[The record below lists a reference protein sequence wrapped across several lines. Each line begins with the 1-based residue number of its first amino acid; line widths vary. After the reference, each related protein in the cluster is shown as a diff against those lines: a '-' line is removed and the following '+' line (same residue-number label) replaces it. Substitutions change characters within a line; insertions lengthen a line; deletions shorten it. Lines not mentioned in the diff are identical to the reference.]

1 MRKRLLK
8 ISIFLGIFLIIGL
21 FGTFFFIRSQTF
33 LNWVERRLE
42 TELKNRITDDYTAS
56 IGKIEGNILG
66 SVSVK
71 NVEISKESEPVISTG
86 EVNLIYN
93 PLRLLTRKFEVKK
106 LKVDNPQIHA
116 KQNPDGSLNLS
127 NIFQEDPSSKDP
139 PQDPSSKNTPQFGFA
154 IKSLDFTDGTIN
166 YIDTQRDLDLTI
178 NGISVKVEGPLDTWK
193 HDGTLKIETG
203 SFTLNGS
210 ETAIDNFDAEF
221 SILANSNELKNLHIK
236 FGNSDLTVTGGYT
249 HGKTP
254 FSWNGRVNLELDVA
268 DVQQF
273 LSENINLEG
282 FVKANLRMNGTNST
296 LESTLIAEMPTFS
309 IAKNN
314 SQAGK
319 DTILASIALADLN
332 VEANFN
338 SEPTP
343 TFTLK
348 TFRAQVADG
357 TMTSDG
363 SVTLENT
370 PAGNLLKQFQQLVSH
385 PFNYKG
391 KWSLTEAQLIPFLSM
406 FIQLPENLADSTGI
420 LSGTAEFNGNSTD
433 ISSLKFD
440 SEIAVMETTLDEI
453 KLEDS
458 TLNCTIADGN
468 LKVDGNLD
476 ETGINITGPFP
487 FEQQDILDI
496 RASDVNFDD
505 LMKLAKSADIGGTAE
520 LSAKFSDGTLKGSV
534 EIPNATFND
543 IPMGVLTGNFRYQD
557 GRVFIEN
564 GLLTKNTIEKSS
576 AVSSQQR
583 KGYDESSTSL
593 LMADNRQLITTK
605 TEYESRATITGTVD
619 VEGEFPANF
628 SVVADPVYV
637 QHYPRVLLG
646 AEYPVDGEIRG
657 ELKLDGTLI
666 NLDGRANFSVTKGV
680 AWGVH
685 LDPLTLPLE
694 IEDYNVTLPNFKITT
709 RGQQVTLNVSVA
721 SNSDYDFLL
730 ESDAPV
736 RFEEIAKAANIPD
749 FPFEGEF
756 DVRVVGT
763 LRKPENADFRVELD
777 FSDVTFLNNE
787 RGTKH
792 LLGDVYLLGKLIE
805 RKNTTGEPDIFDFHG
820 HGFDGTS
827 QIRGY
832 VSMDTGNP
840 YHFTADNKAFA
851 VKPILNILHPALAV
865 VTGTADGSASISGT
879 LEDLAPSPQGKTAE
893 SHEKQVYPYDVN
905 IFVNSCQ
912 LSVVSYQLQE
922 GSVEPR
928 SSLTDNRQPITGNH
942 SFTNAEPIRLHLKDD
957 KWTID
962 ALSLRA
968 SEDKSPFMALTGTFD
983 AKSETMNLHAVS
995 DEFALPP
1002 FGGVFGLPFGM
1013 LQAGTARY
1021 DLKVTGTSS
1030 QPIVR
1035 LEWTIPALTLKT
1047 EVGDIDATDAGG
1059 AIIYQ
1064 EETLRFEDCAF
1075 KLLGNDVT
1083 LGGYIDVD
1091 PEEVNNSELHLRVDT
1106 IALDLATLPME
1117 AIDNFGS
1124 GNGITGILEASM
1136 EIGGT
1141 LAEPLAL
1148 LYAETVGK
1156 RSIRFASYIPA
1167 ITLEKLRVDMN
1178 FDAEFVRV
1186 QKAEA
1191 NGQIGDGTYR
1201 AEAKAVF
1208 PHQISHQQDSN
1219 RQSAIGKEKTE
1230 MEIKSLLTDS
1240 RKPKAE
1246 SHFEIDVSASQVEV
1260 GSYGVASGHVKLTG
1274 TGLDPQQI
1282 TVIGEI
1288 NELELDGYDFR
1299 LTNSA
1304 PLQFSSDPSG
1314 ITEAAETLAVHI
1326 PLQLTSPTMTALM
1339 EVDIGGTL
1347 DAPNIRA
1354 AWSGTLNQKEWT
1366 GNVQYRNS
1374 QIELIG
1380 ITLKDGTD
1388 MLTLT
1393 GVIPFNLT
1401 FTAMDIS
1408 DRFLAE
1414 PINMR
1419 LRGSELPLNF
1429 FPGVDT
1435 LFSEADGTVD
1445 IDLAL
1450 QGTGRS
1456 PYMVGNVS
1464 VEALQLHLKNFHEP
1478 IQNMKMR
1485 LKADDGAIDVTEL
1498 QFDIGTGYCILQHGQ
1513 LALDGL
1519 TPKEFTLA
1527 GLRFELF
1534 PLGSTVQH
1542 SLPPDLLEEVDGHLN
1557 ITLNELTVP
1566 LDSFLTSEENVPF
1579 PQIQEVPSLANLVAV
1594 SSADL
1599 LIKSVRFS
1607 FKALDRHYDFQDPQ
1621 PIQIFLND
1629 GTVTLSEAFILENEY
1644 PFPVKQ
1650 TFTDEDEKPAG
1661 LTGNVHT
1668 IEEAKT
1674 TFSIDAESKWSVNGE
1689 FDGAL
1694 RFKNFD
1700 VSAITQTWPAPYRI
1714 TGALSGSLQMSGTSE
1729 NPKITLRRHEDEPA
1743 ELYLYDVPIDL
1754 RWRIRYQN
1762 GKWEI
1767 SKRRY
1772 LKATFG
1778 ENQINFSWSMPYQLE
1793 LIPFFTALQ
1802 QAPEAVWTELR
1813 NTKMEGLLDLD
1824 VRDFEIIPSVLPGL
1838 ESATGI
1844 GEAHVELTGTMDA
1857 PQAVGTVSFRG
1868 IRFELPDADIYVEDT
1883 EVELRLSEKG
1893 GSITQFDGTL
1903 NGGNFSVK
1911 GNIKA
1916 PPDRRIWQTPP
1927 TLDLS
1932 ASLESM
1938 VFEQQGQYQIYLDST
1953 DFRLHGELLR
1963 PRLTGNLHINGG
1975 YYQQSWAIVRDWLTK
1990 ISIKETDVVLDYP
2003 ILRDLHLDVD
2013 INIPDNFH
2021 VISHIT
2027 GPTNLEIACL
2037 GKIVGP
2043 INQPVFSGNISVP
2056 RGKVVFFAQTFE
2068 IVEGSTISNQSTVD
2082 FNPVLNVHL
2091 QTPNR
2096 IRGILPR
2103 NETTVDLQV
2112 FGALT
2117 GTLNNPNFTLSASS
2131 ETTTEI
2137 LTDEDTVAFLF
2148 RNAGLSGAFGRFTFS
2163 VHRPLEE
2170 DARSISAEYPL
2181 GKNVSIKIET
2191 NEKREHGID
2200 VELKGRF

>member
-8 ISIFLGIFLIIGL
+8 ISIFIGIFLIIWL

-33 LNWVERRLE
+33 LNWVERQLE
-42 TELKNRITDDYTAS
+42 TELKNRITDGYTAS

-71 NVEISKESEPVISTG
+71 NVEISKESKPVISTG
-86 EVNLIYN
+86 EVSLIYN
-93 PLRLLTRKFEVKK
+93 PLGLLTRKFEVKK

-116 KQNPDGSLNLS
+116 KQNPDGELNLS
-127 NIFQEDPSSKDP
+127 NIFQEYPASKNT

-154 IKSLDFTDGTIN
+154 IELLDFTDGTIN
-166 YIDTQRDLDLTI
+166 YIDTQQNLDITI
-178 NGISVKVEGPLDTWK
+178 NGISVKVEGPLNTWK

-203 SFTLNGS
+203 SFTFNGS
-210 ETAIDNFDAEF
+210 KTAIDNFDAEF

-249 HGKTP
+249 HGKP
-254 FSWNGRVNLELDVA
+254 LFSWGGRVNLELDVA

-273 LSENINLEG
+273 LSEDIKLEG
-282 FVKANLRMNGTNST
+282 VVKANLRMNGTDST
-296 LESTLIAEMPTFS
+296 LDGTLTAEMPTFS

-314 SQAGK
+314 SQTGE

-348 TFRAQVADG
+348 TFNAQVADG
-357 TMTSDG
+357 TVTGDG
-363 SVTLENT
+363 NITLENT
-370 PAGNLLKQFQQLVSH
+370 PEGNLLKQFQQLVNH
-385 PFNYKG
+385 PFNYSG
-391 KWSLTEAQLIPFLSM
+391 KWSGTEVQLIPLLSM
-406 FIQLPENLADSTGI
+406 FVELPENLAGSTGI
-420 LSGTAEFNGNSTD
+420 LSGSAEFNGNSTD
-433 ISSLKFD
+433 PSSLKFD
-440 SEIAVMETTLDEI
+440 SQIAVMETTLDEI
-453 KLEDS
+453 RFEDS
-458 TLNCTIADGN
+458 TLNCTIADGS
-468 LKVDGNLD
+468 LTADGNLD

-487 FEQQDILDI
+487 LAQQDILDI
-496 RASDVNFDD
+496 RLSGVNFDD

-520 LSAKFSDGTLKGSV
+520 VSAQLSEGILKGSI
-534 EIPNATFND
+534 EIPEATFND
-543 IPMGVLTGNFRYQD
+543 NPIGLLTGDFRYHD
-557 GRVFIEN
+557 GKVFIEN
-564 GLLTKNTIEKSS
+564 GLLTKSTIEKSS
-576 AVSSQQR
+576 AVSSQESE
-583 KGYDESSTSL
+583 GYDESNTSS
-593 LMADNRQLITTK
+593 LMTGNRQLITTK
-605 TEYESRATITGTVD
+605 TEYESRATITGAVD
-619 VEGEFPANF
+619 IEGEFPANF
-628 SVVADPVYV
+628 SIVADPVYV

-646 AEYPVDGEIRG
+646 QEYPVDGKIRG

-694 IEDYNVTLPNFKITT
+694 IEDYNFTLPNFKITT

-736 RFEEIAKAANIPD
+736 RFEEIAKAANISD

-777 FSDVTFLNNE
+777 FSDVTFLNNG
-787 RGTKH
+787 RDTKH
-792 LLGDVYLLGKLIE
+792 LLGDVYLLGKLVE

-840 YHFTADNKAFA
+840 YRFTADNKAYA
-851 VKPILNILHPALAV
+851 VKPILSILHPTLAP

-879 LEDLAPSPQGKTAE
+879 LEDLAPSSEDKTSE
-893 SHEKQVYPYDVN
+893 SDKKQIYPYDVD
-905 IFVNSCQ
+905 ILVTTSQ
-912 LSVVSYQLQE
+912 LRYE
-922 GSVEPR
+922 NTAGHRFE
-928 SSLTDNRQPITGNH
+928 
-942 SFTNAEPIRLHLKDD
+942 FTNAEPIRLHLKDD
-957 KWTID
+957 KWAID
-962 ALSLRA
+962 ALSLRT
-968 SEDKSPFMALTGTFD
+968 SEDKSPFIALTGTFD

-1002 FGGVFGLPFGM
+1002 FGNVLGLPLDV

-1021 DLKVTGTSS
+1021 DLKMTGTFP
-1030 QPIVR
+1030 QPIVS
-1035 LEWTIPALTLKT
+1035 LEWTIPALTLET
-1047 EVGDIDATDAGG
+1047 EIGDIDVTDAGG

-1064 EETLRFEDCAF
+1064 EETLRLENCAF

-1091 PEEVNNSELHLRVDT
+1091 SEEVSNSGLHLRVNT
-1106 IALDLATLPME
+1106 VALDLATLPME

-1136 EIGGT
+1136 EVGGT

-1156 RSIRFASYIPA
+1156 RLIRFASYIPA
-1167 ITLEKLRVDMN
+1167 ITLERLRVDMN
-1178 FDAEFVRV
+1178 FDSEFVRV
-1186 QKAEA
+1186 QRAEA

-1201 AEAKAVF
+1201 AEGKAVVGGGA
-1208 PHQISHQQDSN
+1208 PN
-1219 RQSAIGKEKTE
+1219 
-1230 MEIKSLLTDS
+1230 
-1240 RKPKAE
+1240 PYNY
-1246 SHFEIDVSASQVEV
+1246 FEIDVSASQVEV
-1260 GSYGVASGHVKLTG
+1260 GDYGVASGHVKLSG
-1274 TGLDPQQI
+1274 TDLDPQRI

-1288 NELELDGYDFR
+1288 NKLELDGYDFR

-1304 PLQFSSDPSG
+1304 PLQFRSDPNG

-1339 EVDIGGTL
+1339 SVDISGTL
-1347 DAPNIRA
+1347 DAPNITA
-1354 AWSGTLNQKEWT
+1354 GWKGTLNQKEWT
-1366 GNVQYRNS
+1366 GNAQYRNS

-1380 ITLKDGTD
+1380 ITLKDGPD

-1408 DRFLAE
+1408 ERFLAE

-1429 FPGVDT
+1429 FPGMDT
-1435 LFSEADGTVD
+1435 LFSDADGTVD

-1450 QGTGRS
+1450 QGTSRD
-1456 PYMVGNVS
+1456 PHIVGNVS
-1464 VEALQLHLKNFHEP
+1464 LEAPQLHLKDFHEP

-1485 LKADDGAIDVTEL
+1485 FKADEGAIDVTEL
-1498 QFDIGTGYCILQHGQ
+1498 QFDIGTGYCMLQQAQ

-1519 TPKEFTLA
+1519 TPKHFTLA

-1534 PLGSTVQH
+1534 PLGSMIQH
-1542 SLPPDLLEEVDGHLN
+1542 SLPSDSLEEVNGHLST
-1557 ITLNELTVP
+1557 TLNELTVP
-1566 LDSFLTSEENVPF
+1566 LDSFLTSGENGPL
-1579 PQIQEVPSLANLVAV
+1579 PQIQEIPSLAALIAV
-1594 SSADL
+1594 SSADVSM
-1599 LIKSVRFS
+1599 KSVRLS
-1607 FKALDRHYDFQDPQ
+1607 FKALNRQYDFQDPQ
-1621 PIQIFLND
+1621 PIQILLND
-1629 GTVTLSEAFILENEY
+1629 GTVTLSEAFTLENEY

-1661 LTGNVHT
+1661 IVGNVHT
-1668 IEEAKT
+1668 FEEAKT
-1674 TFSIDAESKWSVNGE
+1674 TLSIDAESQWSVNGE
-1689 FDGAL
+1689 FDWAL
-1694 RFKNFD
+1694 RFKNLD
-1700 VSAITQTWPAPYRI
+1700 VSAITETWPAPYRI

-1729 NPKITLRRHEDEPA
+1729 NPKITLRRHENEPA

-1767 SKRRY
+1767 SERRY

-1793 LIPFFTALQ
+1793 LIPFFAALQ
-1802 QAPEAVWTELR
+1802 QAPEKIWTEFQQMPMRGILDIAI
-1813 NTKMEGLLDLD
+1813 EDLD
-1824 VRDFEIIPSVLPGL
+1824 MLRFVVPGL
-1838 ESATGI
+1838 RTTTGTS
-1844 GEAHVELTGTMDA
+1844 EMHVELTGSMETPEA
-1857 PQAVGTVSFRG
+1857 NGGILFKNVG
-1868 IRFELPDADIYVEDT
+1868 FELPDAGIDIKNIEGK
-1883 EVELRLSEKG
+1883 LQLSEKG
-1893 GSITQFDGTL
+1893 ASITQLDGIL
-1903 NGGNFSVK
+1903 NGGNFSVR
-1911 GNIKA
+1911 GSMTA

-1927 TLDLS
+1927 TLQINANLTS
-1932 ASLESM
+1932 T
-1938 VFEQQGQYQIYLDST
+1938 VFEQRGQYRVDLNSTEFYLQ
-1953 DFRLHGELLR
+1953 GELLR
-1963 PRLTGNLHINGG
+1963 PRLTGELHINGG
-1975 YYQQSWAIVRDWLTK
+1975 YYQQNWEIVRDWLTGV
-1990 ISIKETDVVLDYP
+1990 SVNETDILLDYP
-2003 ILRDLHLDVD
+2003 ILRNLQLDVD
-2013 INIPDNFH
+2013 INLPDNFH
-2021 VISHIT
+2021 VLSSIT
-2027 GPTNLEIACL
+2027 GPTDIEIGCL
-2037 GKIVGP
+2037 GELIGP
-2043 INQPVFSGNISVP
+2043 INQPVFSGNVSVL
-2056 RGKVVFFAQTFE
+2056 RGKVGFFAQTFE

-2112 FGALT
+2112 YGALT

-2131 ETTTEI
+2131 ETTTEV
-2137 LTDEDTVAFLF
+2137 LTDEDITAFLF
-2148 RNAGLSGAFGRFTFS
+2148 RNPALSGELGRFTFS
-2163 VHRPLEE
+2163 LHRPFEE
-2170 DARSISAEYPL
+2170 DVRSISAEYPL
-2181 GKNVSIKIET
+2181 GKNISIKIET
-2191 NEKREHGID
+2191 NERREHGID

>member
-8 ISIFLGIFLIIGL
+8 ISIFLGIFLIVGL

-42 TELKNRITDDYTAS
+42 TELKNRITDDYAAN

-66 SVSVK
+66 SISVK
-71 NVEISKESEPVISTG
+71 NVEISKESKPVISTG
-86 EVNLIYN
+86 EVLLIYN

-127 NIFQEDPSSKDP
+127 NIFQEDPSSKNT
-139 PQDPSSKNTPQFGFA
+139 PQDPSSERTPQFGFA
-154 IKSLDFTDGTIN
+154 IELLDFNEGTIN
-166 YIDTQRDLDLTI
+166 YIDTQRNLDITI
-178 NGISVKVEGPLDTWK
+178 NGISVKVEGPLNTWK
-193 HDGTLKIETG
+193 HDGTLEIETG
-203 SFTLNGS
+203 SFTFNGS
-210 ETAIDNFDAEF
+210 KTPIENFDAEF
-221 SILANSNELKNLHIK
+221 SILANRNELKNLHIK

-249 HGKTP
+249 HGKPP
-254 FSWNGRVNLELDVA
+254 FSWNGRVNLELDVT

-273 LSENINLEG
+273 LSEDINLEG
-282 FVKANLRMNGTNST
+282 VVKANLRMNGTNST
-296 LESTLIAEMPTFS
+296 LDSTLTAEMPTFS
-309 IAKNN
+309 ITKTASP
-314 SQAGK
+314 SQQ
-319 DTILASIALADLN
+319 IALTDLN

-348 TFRAQVADG
+348 TFHVQVADG

-363 SVTLENT
+363 SVTLEN
-370 PAGNLLKQFQQLVSH
+370 PPEGNLLKQFQQLVNH

-391 KWSLTEAQLIPFLSM
+391 KWSGTDVQLIPFLSM
-406 FIQLPENLADSTGI
+406 FVELPENLTDSTGI
-420 LSGTAEFNGNSTD
+420 LSGTAEFNGNSAD
-433 ISSLKFD
+433 LSSLKFD
-440 SEIAVMETTLDEI
+440 SQIAVMETILDEI
-453 KLEDS
+453 KFEDS

-468 LKVDGNLD
+468 LTVDGNLD
-476 ETGINITGPFP
+476 ETEINITGPFP
-487 FEQQDILDI
+487 LAQQDILDI
-496 RASDVNFDD
+496 RLSGVSFDD

-520 LSAKFSDGTLKGSV
+520 VSAQLSEGILKGSI
-534 EIPNATFND
+534 EIPEATFND
-543 IPMGVLTGNFRYQD
+543 IPIGLLAGDFRYHD
-557 GRVFIEN
+557 GKVFIEN
-564 GLLTKNTIEKSS
+564 GLLTKNTMEKLSVISSQLSVKEGDDVSS
-576 AVSSQQR
+576 AAS
-583 KGYDESSTSL
+583 

-628 SVVADPVYV
+628 SIVADPVYV

-666 NLDGRANFSVTKGV
+666 NLDGGANFSVTKGV

-721 SNSDYDFLL
+721 SNSDYDLLL

-736 RFEEIAKAANIPD
+736 RLEEIAKAANISD

-777 FSDVTFLNNE
+777 FSDVTFLNNG

-820 HGFDGTS
+820 RGFDGTS

-851 VKPILNILHPALAV
+851 VKPILSILHPVLAP

-879 LEDLAPSPQGKTAE
+879 LEDLAPSSENEPTE
-893 SHEKQVYPYDVN
+893 SDKQQIYPYDVN
-905 IFVNSCQ
+905 ILVRELAISLQ
-912 LSVVSYQLQE
+912 QSAVSKDASVSKTVLSLPTADS
-922 GSVEPR
+922 
-928 SSLTDNRQPITGNH
+928 RQPTATI
-942 SFTNAEPIRLHLKDD
+942 TNAEPIRLHLKDD
-957 KWTID
+957 RWTID
-962 ALSLRA
+962 ALSLRT
-968 SEDKSPFMALTGTFD
+968 SEDKLSFIGLTGTFD
-983 AKSETMNLHAVS
+983 AKSEAMNLHAVS
-995 DEFALPP
+995 DAFALPP
-1002 FGGVFGLPFGM
+1002 FVNALGLPLGM
-1013 LQAGTARY
+1013 LRAGTARY
-1021 DLKVTGTSS
+1021 DLKVTGTSP

-1035 LEWTIPALTLKT
+1035 LEWTIPSLTLET

-1064 EETLRFEDCAF
+1064 EETLRLEDCAF

-1091 PEEVNNSELHLRVDT
+1091 PEEVNNSELHLRANTV
-1106 IALDLATLPME
+1106 ALDLATLPME
-1117 AIDNFGS
+1117 A
-1124 GNGITGILEASM
+1124 NGITGILEASM

-1156 RSIRFASYIPA
+1156 RQIRFASYIPTV
-1167 ITLEKLRVDMN
+1167 TLDRLRVDMN
-1178 FDAEFVRV
+1178 FDSEFVRI

-1191 NGQIGDGTYR
+1191 NGQIGNGTYR
-1201 AEAKAVF
+1201 AEGEAVVGVGL
-1208 PHQISHQQDSN
+1208 PN
-1219 RQSAIGKEKTE
+1219 
-1230 MEIKSLLTDS
+1230 
-1240 RKPKAE
+1240 PYNY
-1246 SHFEIDVSASQVEV
+1246 FEIDASASQVEI
-1260 GSYGVASGHVKLTG
+1260 GDYGIASGHVKLSG
-1274 TGLDPQQI
+1274 TDLDPQQI

-1288 NELELDGYDFR
+1288 NKLQLDRYDFR

-1304 PLQFSSDPSG
+1304 PLQFRSDPSG
-1314 ITEAAETLAVHI
+1314 ITEATETLAVHI
-1326 PLQLTSPTMTALM
+1326 PLQFTSPTMTALM
-1339 EVDIGGTL
+1339 NIDVGGTL
-1347 DAPNIRA
+1347 DAPNITA
-1354 AWSGTLNQKEWT
+1354 EWNGTLNEKEWT
-1366 GNVQYRNS
+1366 GNAQYRNS
-1374 QIELIG
+1374 EIELIG

-1408 DRFLAE
+1408 ERFLAE

-1429 FPGVDT
+1429 FPGIDT

-1450 QGTGRS
+1450 QGTSRS
-1456 PYMVGNVS
+1456 PYMVGNIS
-1464 VEALQLHLKNFHEP
+1464 VEALQLHLKDFHEP

-1485 LKADDGAIDVTEL
+1485 LKVDEGAIDVTEL
-1498 QFDIGTGYCILQHGQ
+1498 QFDIGTGYCILQQGQ

-1519 TPKEFTLA
+1519 TPKHFTLA

-1542 SLPPDLLEEVDGHLN
+1542 SLPPDLLEEVNGHLSM
-1557 ITLNELTVP
+1557 TLTELTVP
-1566 LDSFLTSEENVPF
+1566 LDSFLTSEENVPL
-1579 PQIQEVPSLANLVAV
+1579 QIQEMPSLADLIAV
-1594 SSADL
+1594 SSAEV
-1599 LIKSVRFS
+1599 LIKSVALS
-1607 FKALDRHYDFQDPQ
+1607 FNAQNRQYDFQDPQ
-1621 PIQIFLND
+1621 PIQIFLNE
-1629 GTVTLSEAFILENEY
+1629 GTVTLSEAFTLENEY

-1650 TFTDEDEKPAG
+1650 TFTDEDEKPAEIV
-1661 LTGNVHT
+1661 GNVHT

-1674 TFSIDAESKWSVNGE
+1674 TLSIDAESKWSVNGE

-1700 VSAITQTWPAPYRI
+1700 ISAITETWPAPYRI

-1729 NPKITLRRHEDEPA
+1729 NPKITLRRHENEPA

-1762 GKWEI
+1762 GRWEI
-1767 SKRRY
+1767 SERRY

-1778 ENQINFSWSMPYQLE
+1778 ENQLIFSWSMPYQLE

-1802 QAPEAVWTELR
+1802 QSPEKVWTEFQQTPMRGILDIAV
-1813 NTKMEGLLDLD
+1813 EDLD
-1824 VRDFEIIPSVLPGL
+1824 MLRFVVPGL
-1838 ESATGI
+1838 RTTTGTS
-1844 GEAHVELTGTMDA
+1844 EMHVELTGTMETPEA
-1857 PQAVGTVSFRG
+1857 NGGILFKNVG
-1868 IRFELPDADIYVEDT
+1868 FELPDAGIEIKNI
-1883 EVELRLSEKG
+1883 EGELQLSEKG
-1893 GSITQFDGTL
+1893 VSITRFDGML
-1903 NGGNFSVK
+1903 NGGNFSV
-1911 GNIKA
+1911 GGSMTA

-1927 TLDLS
+1927 TLQINANLTS
-1932 ASLESM
+1932 T
-1938 VFEQQGQYQIYLDST
+1938 VFEQQGQYRVDLDSAE
-1953 DFRLHGELLR
+1953 FYLQGELLR

-1975 YYQQSWAIVRDWLTK
+1975 YYQQNWEIVRDWLTGV
-1990 ISIKETDVVLDYP
+1990 SVKETDILLDYP
-2003 ILRDLHLDVD
+2003 ILRDLHLGVD
-2013 INIPDNFH
+2013 INLPDNFH
-2021 VISHIT
+2021 VLSSIT
-2027 GPTNLEIACL
+2027 GPTDIEIGCL
-2037 GKIVGP
+2037 GELIGP
-2043 INQPVFSGNISVP
+2043 INQPVFSGNVSVL
-2056 RGKVVFFAQTFE
+2056 RGKVGFFAQTFE

-2082 FNPVLNVHL
+2082 FNPVLNVRL

-2112 FGALT
+2112 YGALT

-2131 ETTTEI
+2131 ETTTEV
-2137 LTDEDTVAFLF
+2137 LTDEDITAFLF
-2148 RNAGLSGAFGRFTFS
+2148 RNPALSGELGRFTFS
-2163 VHRPLEE
+2163 LHRPFEE
-2170 DARSISAEYPL
+2170 DVRSISAEYPL
-2181 GKNVSIKIET
+2181 GKNISIKIET

>member
-1 MRKRLLK
+1 MRKRLQK
-8 ISIFLGIFLIIGL
+8 ISIFIGIFLIIGL

-33 LNWVERRLE
+33 LNWVEGRLE
-42 TELKNRITDDYTAS
+42 TELKNRITDGYTAS

-71 NVEISKESEPVISTG
+71 SVEISKESKPVISTG
-86 EVNLIYN
+86 EVSLIYN

-116 KQNPDGSLNLS
+116 KQNPDRKLNLS
-127 NIFQEDPSSKDP
+127 NIFQED
-139 PQDPSSKNTPQFGFA
+139 QEDPSNENTPQFGFA
-154 IKSLDFTDGTIN
+154 IESLDFTDGTIN
-166 YIDTQRDLDLTI
+166 YIDTQRNLDITI
-178 NGISVKVEGPLDTWK
+178 NGISVKVEGPLNTWK

-203 SFTLNGS
+203 SFTFNGS
-210 ETAIDNFDAEF
+210 KTAIDNFDAEF

-249 HGKTP
+249 HGKIP

-273 LSENINLEG
+273 LSEDINLEG
-282 FVKANLRMNGTNST
+282 VVKANLRMNGTDTTLDST
-296 LESTLIAEMPTFS
+296 LAAEMPTFS
-309 IAKNN
+309 ITKTAASP
-314 SQAGK
+314 SQQ
-319 DTILASIALADLN
+319 IALADIN

-363 SVTLENT
+363 SVTLEN
-370 PAGNLLKQFQQLVSH
+370 PLKGNLLKQVQQLANH

-391 KWSLTEAQLIPFLSM
+391 KWSLTEAQLIPLLSM
-406 FIQLPENLADSTGI
+406 FVELPENLADSTGI

-440 SEIAVMETTLDEI
+440 SRIAVMETILDEI
-453 KLEDS
+453 KFEDS
-458 TLNCTIADGN
+458 TLNCTIVDGN
-468 LKVDGNLD
+468 LTVDGNLD
-476 ETGINITGPFP
+476 ETQINITGPFP
-487 FEQQDILDI
+487 LAQQDVLDI
-496 RASDVNFDD
+496 HASDINFDD
-505 LMKLAKSADIGGTAE
+505 LMKLVNSADIGGTAE
-520 LSAKFSDGTLKGSV
+520 LSAKLSDSTLKGFI

-543 IPMGVLTGNFRYQD
+543 IPIGVLSGDFRYRD
-557 GRVFIEN
+557 GRVFVEN
-564 GLLTKNTIEKSS
+564 GLMTKNTIEKSS
-576 AVSSQQR
+576 AVSSQQSAT
-583 KGYDESSTSL
+583 KEELETPKSP
-593 LMADNRQLITTK
+593 LITTE
-605 TEYESRATITGTVD
+605 TEYQSRTTITGTVD

-666 NLDGRANFSVTKGV
+666 NLDGTANFSVTKGV
-680 AWGVH
+680 AWGIH

-721 SNSDYDFLL
+721 PNSDYDLLL
-730 ESDAPV
+730 ENDAPV
-736 RFEEIAKAANIPD
+736 RFEEIAKAANISD

-756 DVRVVGT
+756 DVRVVGK
-763 LRKPENADFRVELD
+763 LKKPENADFRVELD
-777 FSDVTFLNNE
+777 FSDVTFLHNE

-805 RKNTTGEPDIFDFHG
+805 RKNTTGEPDFFDFHG
-820 HGFDGTS
+820 HGFEGTS

-840 YHFTADNKAFA
+840 YQFTADNKAFA
-851 VKPILNILHPALAV
+851 VKPILSILHPALASF
-865 VTGTADGSASISGT
+865 TGTADGSASISGT
-879 LEDLAPSPQGKTAE
+879 LEDLAPSPEAKTAE
-893 SHEKQVYPYDVN
+893 SDQKRIYPYDVD
-905 IFVNSCQ
+905 ILVTELAVSKDASVSKTS
-912 LSVVSYQLQE
+912 LSL
-922 GSVEPR
+922 P
-928 SSLTDNRQPITGNH
+928 TADNRQPTATI
-942 SFTNAEPIRLHLKDD
+942 TNAEPIRLHLKDD

-962 ALSLRA
+962 ALSLRT
-968 SEDKSPFMALTGTFD
+968 SEDQSPFIALTGTFE

-1002 FGGVFGLPFGM
+1002 FGKALGLPLDM
-1013 LQAGTARY
+1013 LQTGTARY

-1030 QPIVR
+1030 QPVVR

-1047 EVGDIDATDAGG
+1047 EVGDIDATEAGG

-1075 KLLGNDVT
+1075 KLFGNDVN
-1083 LGGYIDVD
+1083 LEGYVDVHSED
-1091 PEEVNNSELHLRVDT
+1091 ANNSELHLRVDT

-1117 AIDNFGS
+1117 VIDNLGS
-1124 GNGITGILEASM
+1124 SNGITGILDASM

-1148 LYAETVGK
+1148 LYAKTTAQHP
-1156 RSIRFASYIPA
+1156 IRFAAYIPA
-1167 ITLEKLRVDMN
+1167 ITLEKLRLDIN
-1178 FDAEFVRV
+1178 LDTEFVRV

-1201 AEAKAVF
+1201 AEGKAVF
-1208 PHQISHQQDSN
+1208 SRQIS
-1219 RQSAIGKEKTE
+1219 RQS
-1230 MEIKSLLTDS
+1230 SVTDN
-1240 RKPKAE
+1240 RKLITDNY
-1246 SHFEIDVSASQVEV
+1246 FEIDVSASQVAV
-1260 GSYGVASGHVKLTG
+1260 GNYGIASGHVKLSG
-1274 TGLDPQQI
+1274 TDLDPQQI
-1282 TVIGEI
+1282 TVIGQI
-1288 NELELDGYDFR
+1288 NELELNGYDFR

-1304 PLQFSSDPSG
+1304 PLQFRSDPSG

-1339 EVDIGGTL
+1339 NVDIGGTF
-1347 DAPNIRA
+1347 DAPNITA
-1354 AWSGTLNQKEWT
+1354 AWNGTLNQKEWT

-1388 MLTLT
+1388 MLTFT
-1393 GVIPFNLT
+1393 GVIPFNMT

-1408 DRFLAE
+1408 ERFLAE
-1414 PINMR
+1414 PINIR

-1429 FPGVDT
+1429 FPGIDT

-1450 QGTGRS
+1450 QGTSRD
-1456 PYMVGNVS
+1456 PHITGNVS
-1464 VEALQLHLKNFHEP
+1464 LEAPQLHLKNFHEP

-1485 LKADDGAIDVTEL
+1485 FTADDGAIDVTEL

-1519 TPKEFTLA
+1519 TPKNFTLA

-1542 SLPPDLLEEVDGHLN
+1542 ALPSEVLEEVTGHLST
-1557 ITLNELTVP
+1557 TLNELTVP
-1566 LDSFLTSEENVPF
+1566 LDSFLTSTENRPL
-1579 PQIQEVPSLANLVAV
+1579 PQIQEIPSLADLIAV
-1594 SSADL
+1594 SSADVS
-1599 LIKSVRFS
+1599 IKSVRLS
-1607 FKALDRHYDFQDPQ
+1607 FNALNRQYDFQDPQ

-1650 TFTDEDEKPAG
+1650 TFTDEDEKPAEIV
-1661 LTGNVHT
+1661 GNVHT
-1668 IEEAKT
+1668 FEEAKT
-1674 TFSIDAESKWSVNGE
+1674 TLSIDAESTWSVNGE

-1700 VSAITQTWPAPYRI
+1700 ISAITETWPAPYRI

-1729 NPKITLRRHEDEPA
+1729 NPKITLRRHENEPA

-1767 SKRRY
+1767 SERRY

-1802 QAPEAVWTELR
+1802 QTPEKVWTEFQQMPMRGILDIVV
-1813 NTKMEGLLDLD
+1813 EDLD
-1824 VRDFEIIPSVLPGL
+1824 MLRFVVPGL
-1838 ESATGI
+1838 RTTTGTS
-1844 GEAHVELTGTMDA
+1844 EMHVELTGTMETPEA
-1857 PQAVGTVSFRG
+1857 NGGILFKNVG
-1868 IRFELPDADIYVEDT
+1868 FELPDAGIDIKNIEGK
-1883 EVELRLSEKG
+1883 LQLSETG
-1893 GSITQFDGTL
+1893 ANITQLDGML
-1903 NGGNFSVK
+1903 NGGNFSVR
-1911 GNIKA
+1911 GSMTA

-1927 TLDLS
+1927 TLQMNANLTS
-1932 ASLESM
+1932 T
-1938 VFEQQGQYQIYLDST
+1938 VFEQQGQYRVDLDST
-1953 DFRLHGELLR
+1953 ELYLQGELLR

-1975 YYQQSWAIVRDWLTK
+1975 YYQQNWEIVRDWLTGV
-1990 ISIKETDVVLDYP
+1990 SVNETDILLDYP
-2003 ILRDLHLDVD
+2003 ILRDLYLDVD
-2013 INIPDNFH
+2013 INLPDNFH
-2021 VISHIT
+2021 VLSSIT
-2027 GPTNLEIACL
+2027 GPTDIEIGCL
-2037 GKIVGP
+2037 GELIGP
-2043 INQPVFSGNISVP
+2043 INQPVFSGNVSVF
-2056 RGKVVFFAQTFE
+2056 RGKVGFFAQTFE

-2131 ETTTEI
+2131 ETTTEV
-2137 LTDEDTVAFLF
+2137 LTDEDITAFLF
-2148 RNAGLSGAFGRFTFS
+2148 RNHAFSGELGRFTFS
-2163 VHRPLEE
+2163 LHRPFEE
-2170 DARSISAEYPL
+2170 DVRSISAEYPL
-2181 GKNVSIKIET
+2181 GKNISIKIET

>member
-8 ISIFLGIFLIIGL
+8 ISIFLGIFLIVGL
-21 FGTFFFIRSQTF
+21 LGTFFFIRSQTF
-33 LNWVERRLE
+33 LNLVERRLE
-42 TELKNRITDDYTAS
+42 TELKNRITDGYTAS

-71 NVEISKESEPVISTG
+71 NVEISKESEPVISTE
-86 EVNLIYN
+86 EVSLIYN

-106 LKVDNPQIHA
+106 LKIDNPQIHA

-127 NIFQEDPSSKDP
+127 NIFQEDPSTKNT
-139 PQDPSSKNTPQFGFA
+139 PQDPSSKRTPQFGFA
-154 IKSLDFTDGTIN
+154 IESLDFTDGTIN
-166 YIDTQRDLDLTI
+166 YIDTQRNLDVTI
-178 NGISVKVEGPLDTWK
+178 NGISVKVEGPLNTWK
-193 HDGTLKIETG
+193 HDGTFEIETG
-203 SFTLNGS
+203 SFTFNGS
-210 ETAIDNFDAEF
+210 KTAIDNFDAEF

-236 FGNSDLTVTGGYT
+236 FGNSELTVTGGYT

-254 FSWNGRVNLELDVA
+254 FSWDGRVNLELDVA

-273 LSENINLEG
+273 LSEGINLEG
-282 FVKANLRMNGTNST
+282 VVKANLRMNGTDST
-296 LESTLIAEMPTFS
+296 LDGTLTAEMPTFS

-314 SQAGK
+314 SQTDE

-332 VEANFN
+332 IEANFN

-348 TFRAQVADG
+348 TLHVQVADG

-363 SVTLENT
+363 SVTLEN
-370 PAGNLLKQFQQLVSH
+370 PPEGNLLKQFQQLVNY

-391 KWSLTEAQLIPFLSM
+391 KWSGTKVQLIPFLSM
-406 FIQLPENLADSTGI
+406 FVELPENFADSTGV

-440 SEIAVMETTLDEI
+440 SQIALMETILDEI
-453 KLEDS
+453 KFEDS

-468 LKVDGNLD
+468 LTADGNLD

-487 FEQQDILDI
+487 LAGQDILDI
-496 RASDVNFDD
+496 RLSGVNFGD

-520 LSAKFSDGTLKGSV
+520 LSAQLSDGILKGSI
-534 EIPNATFND
+534 EIPEATFND
-543 IPMGVLTGNFRYQD
+543 IPMGVLTGDFRYHD
-557 GRVFIEN
+557 GKVFIEN

-583 KGYDESSTSL
+583 EGYDESSTPSL
-593 LMADNRQLITTK
+593 MTDNRQLITTK
-605 TEYESRATITGTVD
+605 TEYESSATITGTVD

-680 AWGVH
+680 AWGIH
-685 LDPLTLPLE
+685 LDPLTLPLD
-694 IEDYNVTLPNFKITT
+694 IEDYNVTVPSFKITT

-721 SNSDYDFLL
+721 SNSDYDLLL

-736 RFEEIAKAANIPD
+736 RLEEIAKAAKLSD

-763 LRKPENADFRVELD
+763 LRKPDVHQFVEHGADFRIELD
-777 FSDVTFLNNE
+777 FSDVTFLNNG

-792 LLGDVYLLGKLIE
+792 LLGDVSLLGKLIE

-840 YHFTADNKAFA
+840 YYFTADNKAFR
-851 VKPILNILHPALAV
+851 VKPILSILHPALAP
-865 VTGTADGSASISGT
+865 VTGTADGSASITGT
-879 LEDLAPSPQGKTAE
+879 LEDLAPSPENETAE
-893 SHEKQVYPYDVN
+893 SDKKQIYPYDVN
-905 IFVNSCQ
+905 ILVTTSQ
-912 LSVVSYQLQE
+912 LRYENTAEHRLE
-922 GSVEPR
+922 
-928 SSLTDNRQPITGNH
+928 
-942 SFTNAEPIRLHLKDD
+942 FTNAEPIRLHLKDD

-962 ALSLRA
+962 ALSLRT
-968 SEDKSPFMALTGTFD
+968 SEDKSPFIGLTGTFD
-983 AKSETMNLHAVS
+983 AKSETMDLEAVS
-995 DEFALPP
+995 NGFALPP
-1002 FGGVFGLPFGM
+1002 FGNVLGLPLGM

-1021 DLKVTGTSS
+1021 DLQMTGTSA

-1035 LEWTIPALTLKT
+1035 LEWAIPTLTLEA

-1059 AIIYQ
+1059 TIIYQ
-1064 EETLRFEDCAF
+1064 EETLRLEDCAF

-1091 PEEVNNSELHLRVDT
+1091 PEEVNNSELHLHVNT

-1117 AIDNFGS
+1117 SIDNFGS
-1124 GNGITGILEASM
+1124 GNGITGILETSM

-1156 RSIRFASYIPA
+1156 RPIRFASYIPA
-1167 ITLEKLRVDMN
+1167 ITLERLRVDIN
-1178 FDAEFVRV
+1178 FDSEFVRI

-1191 NGQIGDGTYR
+1191 HGQIGDGTYR
-1201 AEAKAVF
+1201 ADGKAVVGVGS
-1208 PHQISHQQDSN
+1208 PN
-1219 RQSAIGKEKTE
+1219 
-1230 MEIKSLLTDS
+1230 LYNY
-1240 RKPKAE
+1240 
-1246 SHFEIDVSASQVEV
+1246 FEIDVSASQVEI
-1260 GSYGVASGHVKLTG
+1260 GNYGVASGYVKLSG
-1274 TGLDPQQI
+1274 TDLDPQRI

-1288 NELELDGYDFR
+1288 NKLELDGYDFR

-1304 PLQFSSDPSG
+1304 PLQFRSDPSG

-1326 PLQLTSPTMTALM
+1326 PLQLTSPKMTALM
-1339 EVDIGGTL
+1339 NIAIGGTL
-1347 DAPNIRA
+1347 DTPNITA
-1354 AWSGTLNQKEWT
+1354 GWNGTLNQKEWT
-1366 GNVQYRNS
+1366 GNVQYRNNE
-1374 QIELIG
+1374 IELIG

-1401 FTAMDIS
+1401 FVAMDIS
-1408 DRFLAE
+1408 ERFLAE

-1429 FPGVDT
+1429 FPGIDT

-1450 QGTGRS
+1450 QGTSRD
-1456 PYMVGNVS
+1456 PYIMGNVS
-1464 VEALQLHLKNFHEP
+1464 LEAPQLRLKSFHEP
-1478 IQNMKMR
+1478 IQSVKVR

-1498 QFDIGTGYCILQHGQ
+1498 QFDIGTGYCILQQGQ

-1519 TPKEFTLA
+1519 TPKDFTLV

-1534 PLGSTVQH
+1534 PLGSTIQH
-1542 SLPPDLLEEVDGHLN
+1542 SLPPDLLEEVEGYLSM
-1557 ITLNELTVP
+1557 TLNELTVP
-1566 LDSFLTSEENVPF
+1566 LDSFLTSGENVPL
-1579 PQIQEVPSLANLVAV
+1579 QIQEIPSLADLIAV

-1599 LIKSVRFS
+1599 LIKSVRLS
-1607 FKALDRHYDFQDPQ
+1607 FKALNRHYDFQDPQ

-1644 PFPVKQ
+1644 PFSVTQ
-1650 TFTDEDEKPAG
+1650 TFTDEDEKPAEIN
-1661 LTGNVHT
+1661 GNVHT

-1674 TFSIDAESKWSVNGE
+1674 TLSIDAESKWSVNGE
-1689 FDGAL
+1689 FDSAL
-1694 RFKNFD
+1694 RFRNFD
-1700 VSAITQTWPAPYRI
+1700 VSAITETWPAPYRI

-1729 NPKITLRRHEDEPA
+1729 NPKITLRRHENEPA

-1767 SKRRY
+1767 SERRY

-1778 ENQINFSWSMPYQLE
+1778 ENQLNFSWSMPYQLE

-1802 QAPEAVWTELR
+1802 QSPEKVWTEFQQMPMRGILDIAV
-1813 NTKMEGLLDLD
+1813 EDLD
-1824 VRDFEIIPSVLPGL
+1824 MLRFVIPGL
-1838 ESATGI
+1838 RTTTGTS
-1844 GEAHVELTGTMDA
+1844 EMHVELTGTMETPEA
-1857 PQAVGTVSFRG
+1857 NGAIFFKNVG
-1868 IRFELPDADIYVEDT
+1868 FELPDAGINIENVEGK
-1883 EVELRLSEKG
+1883 LQLSEKG
-1893 GSITQFDGTL
+1893 ASITQFDGML
-1903 NGGNFSVK
+1903 NGGNFSVR
-1911 GNIKA
+1911 GNMTA
-1916 PPDRRIWQTPP
+1916 PPNRRIWQTPP
-1927 TLDLS
+1927 TLEMQ
-1932 ASLESM
+1932 ASLTST
-1938 VFEQQGQYQIYLDST
+1938 VFEQQGQYRVDLDST
-1953 DFRLHGELLR
+1953 EFSLQGELLR

-1975 YYQQSWAIVRDWLTK
+1975 YYQQNWEIVRDWLTGV
-1990 ISIKETDVVLDYP
+1990 SVKETDILLDYP

-2013 INIPDNFH
+2013 INIPDNFR
-2021 VISHIT
+2021 VLSSIT
-2027 GPTNLEIACL
+2027 GPTDIEIACL
-2037 GKIVGP
+2037 GRLIGP
-2043 INQPVFSGNISVP
+2043 INQPVFSGNVSVLT
-2056 RGKVVFFAQTFE
+2056 GKVGFFAQTFE

-2082 FNPVLNVHL
+2082 FNPVLNVRL

-2103 NETTVDLQV
+2103 NETTVELQV

-2131 ETTTEI
+2131 ETTTEV
-2137 LTDEDTVAFLF
+2137 LTDEDITAFLF
-2148 RNAGLSGAFGRFTFS
+2148 RNPALSGELGRFTFS
-2163 VHRPLEE
+2163 LHRPFEE
-2170 DARSISAEYPL
+2170 DVRSISAEYPL
-2181 GKNVSIKIET
+2181 GKNISIKIET

>member
-1 MRKRLLK
+1 MRKRLQK
-8 ISIFLGIFLIIGL
+8 ISIFIAIFLIIGL

-33 LNWVERRLE
+33 LNWVEGRLE

-71 NVEISKESEPVISTG
+71 NVEISNEGKPVISTG
-86 EVNLIYN
+86 EVSLIYN
-93 PLRLLTRKFEVKK
+93 PLGLLTRKFEVKK
-106 LKVDNPQIHA
+106 LKVDTPQIHA
-116 KQNPDGSLNLS
+116 EQNPDGKLNLS
-127 NIFQEDPSSKDP
+127 NIFQEDSSN
-139 PQDPSSKNTPQFGFA
+139 KNAPQFGFV
-154 IKSLDFTDGTIN
+154 IESLDFNQGTIN
-166 YIDTQRDLDLTI
+166 YIDTQRNLDITI
-178 NGISVKVEGPLDTWK
+178 NGISVKVEGPLNTWK

-203 SFTLNGS
+203 SLTFNGS
-210 ETAIDNFDAEF
+210 KTAIDNFDAEF

-249 HGKTP
+249 HGTTP

-268 DVQQF
+268 DVQHF
-273 LSENINLEG
+273 LSEDINLEG
-282 FVKANLRMNGTNST
+282 VVKANLRMNGTDSTLNST
-296 LESTLIAEMPTFS
+296 LAAEMPTFS
-309 IAKNN
+309 ITKTAASP
-314 SQAGK
+314 SQQ
-319 DTILASIALADLN
+319 IALADLN
-332 VEANFN
+332 IEANFN

-363 SVTLENT
+363 SVTLEN
-370 PAGNLLKQFQQLVSH
+370 PLEGNLLKQFQQLANH
-385 PFNYKG
+385 PFTYKG
-391 KWSLTEAQLIPFLSM
+391 KWSGTEVQLIPFLSM
-406 FIQLPENLADSTGI
+406 FVELPENLADSTGI

-433 ISSLKFD
+433 LSSLKFD
-440 SEIAVMETTLDEI
+440 SRIALMETTLDEI
-453 KLEDS
+453 KFEDS
-458 TLNCTIADGN
+458 TLNCTIVDGN
-468 LKVDGNLD
+468 LTVDGNLD
-476 ETGINITGPFP
+476 ETQINITGPFP
-487 FEQQDILDI
+487 LAQQDILDI
-496 RASDVNFDD
+496 HASDINFDD
-505 LMKLAKSADIGGTAE
+505 LMKLAKSADVGGTAE
-520 LSAKFSDGTLKGSV
+520 LSAQLSEGILKGSI
-534 EIPNATFND
+534 EIPKATFND
-543 IPMGVLTGNFRYQD
+543 IPIGLLNGDFRYHD
-557 GRVFIEN
+557 GKVFIEN

-576 AVSSQQR
+576 VTSHQSSG
-583 KGYDESSTSL
+583 KEEFENPKSP
-593 LMADNRQLITTK
+593 LITTK

-628 SVVADPVYV
+628 SIVADPVYV
-637 QHYPRVLLG
+637 QHYPRILLG

-680 AWGVH
+680 AWGIH

-694 IEDYNVTLPNFKITT
+694 IEDYNFTLPNFKITT

-721 SNSDYDFLL
+721 SNSDYDLLL
-730 ESDAPV
+730 ENDAPV
-736 RFEEIAKAANIPD
+736 RFEEIAKAANISD

-756 DVRVVGT
+756 DVRVVGK
-763 LRKPENADFRVELD
+763 LRKPEDADFRVELD
-777 FSDVTFLNNE
+777 FSDVTFLNNG

-805 RKNTTGEPDIFDFHG
+805 RKNTTGEPDFFDFHG

-851 VKPILNILHPALAV
+851 VKPILSILHPALASI
-865 VTGTADGSASISGT
+865 TGTADGSASISGT
-879 LEDLAPSPQGKTAE
+879 LEDLAPSPEAKTAA
-893 SHEKQVYPYDVN
+893 SDKKWIYPYDVN
-905 IFVNSCQ
+905 ILVTTSQLRYENST
-912 LSVVSYQLQE
+912 E
-922 GSVEPR
+922 HGIE
-928 SSLTDNRQPITGNH
+928 
-942 SFTNAEPIRLHLKDD
+942 FTNPEPIRLHLKDD

-962 ALSLRA
+962 ALSLRT

-995 DEFALPP
+995 DGFALPP
-1002 FGGVFGLPFGM
+1002 FGNALGLPLDM
-1013 LQAGTARY
+1013 LQTGTARY

-1030 QPIVR
+1030 QPVVR
-1035 LEWTIPALTLKT
+1035 LEWAIPALTLKT
-1047 EVGDIDATDAGG
+1047 EVSDIDATEAGG
-1059 AIIYQ
+1059 TIIYQ

-1075 KLLGNDVT
+1075 KLFGNDVN
-1083 LGGYIDVD
+1083 LEGYVDVH
-1091 PEEVNNSELHLRVDT
+1091 PEDANNSELHLRVDT

-1117 AIDNFGS
+1117 VIDNLGS
-1124 GNGITGILEASM
+1124 SNGITGILETSM

-1148 LYAETVGK
+1148 LYAKTTEQHP
-1156 RSIRFASYIPA
+1156 IRFAAYIPA
-1167 ITLEKLRVDMN
+1167 ITLEKLRVDIN
-1178 FDAEFVRV
+1178 FDSEFVRV
-1186 QKAEA
+1186 QRAEA

-1201 AEAKAVF
+1201 AQGKAVF
-1208 PHQISHQQDSN
+1208 PHQIS
-1219 RQSAIGKEKTE
+1219 RQSSINNGGQLRKDSV
-1230 MEIKSLLTDS
+1230 KSDTSLTDN
-1240 RKPKAE
+1240 RKLITDNY
-1246 SHFEIDVSASQVEV
+1246 FEIDVSASQVAI
-1260 GSYGVASGHVKLTG
+1260 GNYGVASGHVKLSG

-1288 NELELDGYDFR
+1288 NKLELDGYDFR
-1299 LTNSA
+1299 LTNST
-1304 PLQFSSDPSG
+1304 PLQFRSDPSG

-1339 EVDIGGTL
+1339 NVDIGGTF
-1347 DAPNIRA
+1347 DAPNITA
-1354 AWSGTLNQKEWT
+1354 AWNGTLNQKEWT

-1388 MLTLT
+1388 MLTFT

-1408 DRFLAE
+1408 ERFLAE
-1414 PINMR
+1414 PINIR

-1429 FPGVDT
+1429 FPGIDT

-1450 QGTGRS
+1450 QGTSRD
-1456 PYMVGNVS
+1456 PHITGNVS
-1464 VEALQLHLKNFHEP
+1464 LEAPQLHLKNFHEP

-1498 QFDIGTGYCILQHGQ
+1498 QFDIGTGYCMLQQGQ
-1513 LALDGL
+1513 LVLDGL
-1519 TPKEFTLA
+1519 TPKHFTLA

-1542 SLPPDLLEEVDGHLN
+1542 SLPPDLLEAVDGHLSM
-1557 ITLNELTVP
+1557 TLNELTVP
-1566 LDSFLTSEENVPF
+1566 LDSFLISGETAPL
-1579 PQIQEVPSLANLVAV
+1579 QIQEIPSLADLIAV
-1594 SSADL
+1594 SSADVS
-1599 LIKSVRFS
+1599 IKSVRLS
-1607 FKALDRHYDFQDPQ
+1607 FNALNRQYDFQDPQ
-1621 PIQIFLND
+1621 PIQIFLNN
-1629 GTVTLSEAFILENEY
+1629 GTVTLSEAFVLENEY
-1644 PFPVKQ
+1644 PFPVTQ
-1650 TFTDEDEKPAG
+1650 TFTDEDEKPAEIV
-1661 LTGNVHT
+1661 GNVHT
-1668 IEEAKT
+1668 VEEAKT
-1674 TFSIDAESKWSVNGE
+1674 TLSIDAESKWSVNGE

-1694 RFKNFD
+1694 RFKNLD
-1700 VSAITQTWPAPYRI
+1700 ISAITETWAAPYRI

-1729 NPKITLRRHEDEPA
+1729 NPKITLRRHENEPA

-1767 SKRRY
+1767 SERRY

-1802 QAPEAVWTELR
+1802 QTPEKVWTEFQQMPMRGILDIAVD
-1813 NTKMEGLLDLD
+1813 DLD
-1824 VRDFEIIPSVLPGL
+1824 MLRFVVPGL
-1838 ESATGI
+1838 RTTTGTS
-1844 GEAHVELTGTMDA
+1844 EMHVELTGTMETPEA
-1857 PQAVGTVSFRG
+1857 NGGILFKNVG
-1868 IRFELPDADIYVEDT
+1868 FELPDAGIDIKNIEGK
-1883 EVELRLSEKG
+1883 LQLSEKG
-1893 GSITQFDGTL
+1893 ANITQFDGML
-1903 NGGNFSVK
+1903 NGGNFSVR
-1911 GNIKA
+1911 GSLTA

-1927 TLDLS
+1927 TLQMNANLTS
-1932 ASLESM
+1932 T
-1938 VFEQQGQYQIYLDST
+1938 VFEQQGQYRVDLDST
-1953 DFRLHGELLR
+1953 EFYLQGELLR

-1975 YYQQSWAIVRDWLTK
+1975 YYQQNWEIVRDWLTGV
-1990 ISIKETDVVLDYP
+1990 SVKETDILLDYP

-2013 INIPDNFH
+2013 INIPNNFR
-2021 VISHIT
+2021 VLSSIT
-2027 GPTNLEIACL
+2027 GPTDIEIGCL
-2037 GKIVGP
+2037 GELIGP
-2043 INQPVFSGNISVP
+2043 INQPVFSGNVSVLS
-2056 RGKVVFFAQTFE
+2056 GKVGFFAQTFE

-2131 ETTTEI
+2131 ETTTEV
-2137 LTDEDTVAFLF
+2137 LTDEDITAFLF
-2148 RNAGLSGAFGRFTFS
+2148 RNYALSGELGRFTFS
-2163 VHRPLEE
+2163 LHRPFEE
-2170 DARSISAEYPL
+2170 DVRSISAEYPL
-2181 GKNVSIKIET
+2181 GKNISIKIET
-2191 NEKREHGID
+2191 NERREHGID

>member
-1 MRKRLLK
+1 MRKRLQK
-8 ISIFLGIFLIIGL
+8 ISIFIAIFLIIGL

-33 LNWVERRLE
+33 LNWVEGRLE

-66 SVSVK
+66 SISVK
-71 NVEISKESEPVISTG
+71 NVEISNESRPVISTG
-86 EVNLIYN
+86 EVILIYN
-93 PLRLLTRKFEVKK
+93 PLGLLTRKFEVKK

-116 KQNPDGSLNLS
+116 EQTSDGNLNLS
-127 NIFQEDPSSKDP
+127 NIFQEDPSN
-139 PQDPSSKNTPQFGFA
+139 KNTPQFGFA
-154 IKSLDFTDGTIN
+154 IELLDFNEGTIN
-166 YIDTQRDLDLTI
+166 YIDTQQNLDITI
-178 NGISVKVEGPLDTWK
+178 NGISVKMEGPLNTWK

-203 SFTLNGS
+203 SFTFNS
-210 ETAIDNFDAEF
+210 SKTAIDNFDAEF
-221 SILANSNELKNLHIK
+221 SILANRNELKNLHIK

-249 HGKTP
+249 HGKSP
-254 FSWNGRVNLELDVA
+254 FSWDGRVNLELDVA

-273 LSENINLEG
+273 LSEDINLEG
-282 FVKANLRMNGTNST
+282 IVKANLRMNGTDST
-296 LESTLIAEMPTFS
+296 LDSTLAAEMPTFS
-309 IAKNN
+309 ITKTAASL
-314 SQAGK
+314 SQQ
-319 DTILASIALADLN
+319 IALADLN
-332 VEANFN
+332 IEANFN

-348 TFRAQVADG
+348 TFRAKVADG
-357 TMTSDG
+357 TMTSNG

-370 PAGNLLKQFQQLVSH
+370 PEGNLLKQFQQLANH
-385 PFNYKG
+385 PFNYEG

-406 FIQLPENLADSTGI
+406 FVELPENLANSTGI

-440 SEIAVMETTLDEI
+440 SRIALTETTLDEI
-453 KLEDS
+453 KFEDS
-458 TLNCTIADGN
+458 TLNCIIVDGN
-468 LKVDGNLD
+468 LTADGNLD
-476 ETGINITGPFP
+476 ETEINITGPFP
-487 FEQQDILDI
+487 LAPQDILDI
-496 RASDVNFDD
+496 HASDINFDD
-505 LMKLAKSADIGGTAE
+505 LMKLANSADIGGTAE
-520 LSAKFSDGTLKGSV
+520 LSAKLSDGILKGFM

-543 IPMGVLTGNFRYQD
+543 IPIGVLSGDFRYRD
-557 GRVFIEN
+557 GRVFVEN
-564 GLLTKNTIEKSS
+564 GLMTKNTIEKSS
-576 AVSSQQR
+576 AVSSQR
-583 KGYDESSTSL
+583 SAVKEELENPKSP
-593 LMADNRQLITTK
+593 LITTK
-605 TEYESRATITGTVD
+605 TEYQSRATITGTVD

-628 SVVADPVYV
+628 SVVTDPVYV

-666 NLDGRANFSVTKGV
+666 NLDGAANFSVTKGV

-721 SNSDYDFLL
+721 PNSDYDFLL

-756 DVRVVGT
+756 DVRVVGK

-777 FSDVTFLNNE
+777 FSDVTFLNNG

-805 RKNTTGEPDIFDFHG
+805 RKNTTGEPDFFDFHG

-840 YHFTADNKAFA
+840 YHFTAENKAFA
-851 VKPILNILHPALAV
+851 VEPILSILHPTFETF
-865 VTGTADGSASISGT
+865 TGTADGSASISGT
-879 LEDLAPSPQGKTAE
+879 LEDLAPSSEDKTAE
-893 SHEKQVYPYDVN
+893 SDKKQIYPYDVN
-905 IFVNSCQ
+905 ILVTTSQLRYENST
-912 LSVVSYQLQE
+912 E
-922 GSVEPR
+922 HGIE
-928 SSLTDNRQPITGNH
+928 
-942 SFTNAEPIRLHLKDD
+942 FTNPEPFRLHLKDD

-962 ALSLRA
+962 ALSLRT
-968 SEDKSPFMALTGTFD
+968 SEDQSPFIALTGTFD

-995 DEFALPP
+995 DAFALPP
-1002 FGGVFGLPFGM
+1002 FGNALGLPLDM
-1013 LQAGTARY
+1013 LQTGTARY

-1035 LEWTIPALTLKT
+1035 LEWTIPALTLET
-1047 EVGDIDATDAGG
+1047 EVGDIDAMDAGG
-1059 AIIYQ
+1059 TIVYQ

-1075 KLLGNDVT
+1075 KLFGNDVT
-1083 LGGYIDVD
+1083 LEGDVD
-1091 PEEVNNSELHLRVDT
+1091 VHPEDANKSELHLRVDT
-1106 IALDLATLPME
+1106 VALDLATLPME
-1117 AIDNFGS
+1117 LINNLGS
-1124 GNGITGILEASM
+1124 SNGITGILETSM

-1148 LYAETVGK
+1148 LYAKTTAQHP
-1156 RSIRFASYIPA
+1156 IRLAAYIPA
-1167 ITLEKLRVDMN
+1167 ITLERLRVDMN
-1178 FDAEFVRV
+1178 FDSEFISIQR
-1186 QKAEA
+1186 AEA
-1191 NGQIGDGTYR
+1191 NGQIGEGTYR
-1201 AEAKAVF
+1201 AEGKAVF
-1208 PHQISHQQDSN
+1208 PHQIS
-1219 RQSAIGKEKTE
+1219 RQSLVNRGQLRKDLV
-1230 MEIKSLLTDS
+1230 KSDPSLTDNY
-1240 RKPKAE
+1240 
-1246 SHFEIDVSASQVEV
+1246 FEIDVSASQVEV
-1260 GSYGVASGHVKLTG
+1260 GNYGVASGHVKLSG

-1282 TVIGEI
+1282 TVIGQI
-1288 NELELDGYDFR
+1288 NKLELNGYNFR

-1304 PLQFSSDPSG
+1304 PLQFRSDPSG
-1314 ITEAAETLAVHI
+1314 ITEAAETLAGNI

-1339 EVDIGGTL
+1339 NVNIGGTF
-1347 DAPNIRA
+1347 DAPTITA
-1354 AWSGTLNQKEWT
+1354 AWNGTLNQKEWT

-1374 QIELIG
+1374 EIELIG

-1388 MLTLT
+1388 MLTFT

-1408 DRFLAE
+1408 ERFLAE

-1429 FPGVDT
+1429 FPGIDT

-1450 QGTGRS
+1450 QGTSRD
-1456 PYMVGNVS
+1456 PYITGNVS
-1464 VEALQLHLKNFHEP
+1464 LEAPQLHLKDFHEP

-1485 LKADDGAIDVTEL
+1485 LTADDGAIDVTEL
-1498 QFDIGTGYCILQHGQ
+1498 QFDIGTGYCTLQQGQ

-1519 TPKEFTLA
+1519 TPKHFTLA

-1534 PLGSTVQH
+1534 PLRSTVQH
-1542 SLPPDLLEEVDGHLN
+1542 ALPSEVLEEVTGHLST
-1557 ITLNELTVP
+1557 TLNELTVP
-1566 LDSFLTSEENVPF
+1566 LDSFLTGVENGPL
-1579 PQIQEVPSLANLVAV
+1579 PQIQEIPSLADLIAV
-1594 SSADL
+1594 SSADVS
-1599 LIKSVRFS
+1599 IKSVRFG
-1607 FKALDRHYDFQDPQ
+1607 FKALNRQYDFQDPQ
-1621 PIQIFLND
+1621 PIQIFLNN
-1629 GTVTLSEAFILENEY
+1629 GTVTLSKAFILENEY
-1644 PFPVKQ
+1644 PFPVTQ
-1650 TFTDEDEKPAG
+1650 TFTDEDEKPAEIV
-1661 LTGNVHT
+1661 GNVHT
-1668 IEEAKT
+1668 FEEAKT
-1674 TFSIDAESKWSVNGE
+1674 TLSIDAESKWSVNGE

-1700 VSAITQTWPAPYRI
+1700 ISAITETWPAPYRI
-1714 TGALSGSLQMSGTSE
+1714 TGALSGSLQVSGTSE
-1729 NPKITLRRHEDEPA
+1729 NPKITLRRHENEPA

-1767 SKRRY
+1767 SERRY

-1778 ENQINFSWSMPYQLE
+1778 ENQINFSWSMPYPLE

-1802 QAPEAVWTELR
+1802 QTPEKVWTEFQQMPMRGILDIVV
-1813 NTKMEGLLDLD
+1813 EDLD
-1824 VRDFEIIPSVLPGL
+1824 MLRFVVPGL
-1838 ESATGI
+1838 RTTTGTS
-1844 GEAHVELTGTMDA
+1844 EMHVELTGTMETPEA
-1857 PQAVGTVSFRG
+1857 NGGILFKNVG
-1868 IRFELPDADIYVEDT
+1868 FELPDAGIDIKNMEGK
-1883 EVELRLSEKG
+1883 LQLSEKG
-1893 GSITQFDGTL
+1893 ASITQLDGIL
-1903 NGGNFSVK
+1903 NGGNFSVR
-1911 GNIKA
+1911 GNMTA

-1927 TLDLS
+1927 TLQMNANLTS
-1932 ASLESM
+1932 T
-1938 VFEQQGQYQIYLDST
+1938 VFEQQGQYRVDLDST
-1953 DFRLHGELLR
+1953 ELYLRGELLR

-1975 YYQQSWAIVRDWLTK
+1975 YYQQNWEIVRDWLTGV
-1990 ISIKETDVVLDYP
+1990 SVKETDILLDYP

-2013 INIPDNFH
+2013 INLPDNFH
-2021 VISHIT
+2021 VLSSIT
-2027 GPTNLEIACL
+2027 GPTDIEIGCL
-2037 GKIVGP
+2037 GELIGP
-2043 INQPVFSGNISVP
+2043 INQPVFSGNVSVL
-2056 RGKVVFFAQTFE
+2056 RGKVGFFAQTFE

-2082 FNPVLNVHL
+2082 FNPVLNIRL

-2131 ETTTEI
+2131 ETTTEV
-2137 LTDEDTVAFLF
+2137 LTDEDITAFLF
-2148 RNAGLSGAFGRFTFS
+2148 RNHAFSGELGQFTFS
-2163 VHRPLEE
+2163 LHRPFEE
-2170 DARSISAEYPL
+2170 DVRSISAEYPL
-2181 GKNVSIKIET
+2181 GKNISIKIET

>member
-8 ISIFLGIFLIIGL
+8 ISIFIGIFLIIGL

-33 LNWVERRLE
+33 LNLVERRLE
-42 TELKNRITDDYTAS
+42 TELKNRITDDYAVN

-66 SVSVK
+66 SVTVK
-71 NVEISKESEPVISTG
+71 NVEISKESKPVISTG
-86 EVNLIYN
+86 EVILIYN

-116 KQNPDGSLNLS
+116 NQNPDGSLNLS
-127 NIFQEDPSSKDP
+127 NIFQEDPSTKNT
-139 PQDPSSKNTPQFGFA
+139 PQDPSNKNTPQFGFA
-154 IKSLDFTDGTIN
+154 IELLDFTDGTIN
-166 YIDTQRDLDLTI
+166 YIDTQRNLDITI
-178 NGISVKVEGPLDTWK
+178 NGISIEVEGPLNTWK

-203 SFTLNGS
+203 SFTFNGS
-210 ETAIDNFDAEF
+210 KTAIDNFDAEF
-221 SILANSNELKNLHIK
+221 SILANRNELKNLHIK
-236 FGNSDLTVTGGYT
+236 FGNSDLTVIGGYT
-249 HGKTP
+249 RGKPP

-273 LSENINLEG
+273 LSEDINLEG
-282 FVKANLRMNGTNST
+282 VVKANLRMNGTDST
-296 LESTLIAEMPTFS
+296 LDSTLTAEMSTFS

-314 SQAGK
+314 SRTGEDA
-319 DTILASIALADLN
+319 ILASIALTDLN

-348 TFRAQVADG
+348 TFHVQVADG

-363 SVTLENT
+363 SVTLEN
-370 PAGNLLKQFQQLVSH
+370 PLEGNLLKQFQQLVNH

-391 KWSLTEAQLIPFLSM
+391 KWSGTEVQLIPFLSM
-406 FIQLPENLADSTGI
+406 FVKLPENLANSTGI

-433 ISSLKFD
+433 LSSLKFD
-440 SEIAVMETTLDEI
+440 SQIAVMETTLDEI
-453 KLEDS
+453 KFSDS
-458 TLNCTIADGN
+458 VLDCTIADGN
-468 LKVDGNLD
+468 LTVDGNLD
-476 ETGINITGPFP
+476 ETEINITGPFP
-487 FEQQDILDI
+487 LAQQDVLDI
-496 RASDVNFDD
+496 RLSGVNFDN

-520 LSAKFSDGTLKGSV
+520 LSAQLSEGILKGSI
-534 EIPNATFND
+534 EIPEATFND
-543 IPMGVLTGNFRYQD
+543 IPIGLLTGDFRYHD
-557 GRVFIEN
+557 GKVFIEN
-564 GLLTKNTIEKSS
+564 GLLTKNTIEKLSVKEGDDVSS
-576 AVSSQQR
+576 ASS
-583 KGYDESSTSL
+583 
-593 LMADNRQLITTK
+593 LMADNRQLITTE

-628 SVVADPVYV
+628 SIVADPVYV

-646 AEYPVDGEIRG
+646 QEYPVDGEIRG

-680 AWGVH
+680 AWGIH

-694 IEDYNVTLPNFKITT
+694 IEDYNFTLPNFKITT
-709 RGQQVTLNVSVA
+709 RGQQLTLNISVA
-721 SNSDYDFLL
+721 PNSDYDLLL

-736 RFEEIAKAANIPD
+736 RLEEIAKAANISD

-763 LRKPENADFRVELD
+763 LRKPDVHQFVEHGADFRVELD
-777 FSDVTFLNNE
+777 FSDVTFLNNG

-840 YHFTADNKAFA
+840 YHFTADNKVFA
-851 VKPILNILHPALAV
+851 VKPILSILHPALASV
-865 VTGTADGSASISGT
+865 IGTADGSASISGT
-879 LEDLAPSPQGKTAE
+879 LEDLAPSPEDKTAA
-893 SHEKQVYPYDVN
+893 SDKKQIYPYDVN
-905 IFVNSCQ
+905 VLVTTSQ
-912 LSVVSYQLQE
+912 LRYE
-922 GSVEPR
+922 NTADHRIE
-928 SSLTDNRQPITGNH
+928 
-942 SFTNAEPIRLHLKDD
+942 FTNTEPIRLHLKDD
-957 KWTID
+957 TWTID
-962 ALSLRA
+962 ALSLRT
-968 SEDKSPFMALTGTFD
+968 SEDKLSFIGLTGTFD
-983 AKSETMNLHAVS
+983 AKSEAMNLHAVS
-995 DEFALPP
+995 GAFALPP
-1002 FGGVFGLPFGM
+1002 FGNALGLPLGM
-1013 LQAGTARY
+1013 LQTGTARY
-1021 DLKVTGTSS
+1021 DLKVTGTSP

-1035 LEWTIPALTLKT
+1035 LEWTIPSLTLET
-1047 EVGDIDATDAGG
+1047 EVGDIDVTDAGG

-1064 EETLRFEDCAF
+1064 EETLRLEDCAF

-1091 PEEVNNSELHLRVDT
+1091 PEEVNNSELHLRVNT

-1117 AIDNFGS
+1117 A
-1124 GNGITGILEASM
+1124 NGITGILEASV
-1136 EIGGT
+1136 EVGGT

-1156 RSIRFASYIPA
+1156 RQIRFAPYIPA
-1167 ITLEKLRVDMN
+1167 ITLERLRVDIN
-1178 FDAEFVRV
+1178 FDSEFVRV
-1186 QKAEA
+1186 QRAEA

-1201 AEAKAVF
+1201 AEGKAV
-1208 PHQISHQQDSN
+1208 
-1219 RQSAIGKEKTE
+1219 IGVE
-1230 MEIKSLLTDS
+1230 S
-1240 RKPKAE
+1240 RNPYNY
-1246 SHFEIDVSASQVEV
+1246 FEIDVSATQVEI
-1260 GSYGVASGHVKLTG
+1260 GNYGVASGHVKLSG
-1274 TGLDPQQI
+1274 TDLDPQRI
-1282 TVIGEI
+1282 TVSGEI
-1288 NELELDGYDFR
+1288 NKLELDGYDFR
-1299 LTNSA
+1299 LTNHA
-1304 PLQFSSDPSG
+1304 PLQFRSDPSG

-1339 EVDIGGTL
+1339 KVDIGGTL
-1347 DAPNIRA
+1347 DAPNITA
-1354 AWSGTLNQKEWT
+1354 GWNGTLNQKEWT

-1408 DRFLAE
+1408 ERFLAE

-1419 LRGSELPLNF
+1419 LRGSELPLDF
-1429 FPGVDT
+1429 FPGIDT
-1435 LFSEADGTVD
+1435 LFSEVDGTVD

-1450 QGTGRS
+1450 QGTSRD
-1456 PYMVGNVS
+1456 PYIAGNVS
-1464 VEALQLHLKNFHEP
+1464 LEAPQLHLKDFHEP
-1478 IQNMKMR
+1478 IQNVKMR
-1485 LKADDGAIDVTEL
+1485 LKANDGAIDVTEL
-1498 QFDIGTGYCILQHGQ
+1498 QFDMGAGYCILQQGQ
-1513 LALDGL
+1513 LALEGL
-1519 TPKEFTLA
+1519 TPKHFTLA

-1534 PLGSTVQH
+1534 PLGSTVQQA
-1542 SLPPDLLEEVDGHLN
+1542 LPPDLLEEVNGHLSM
-1557 ITLNELTVP
+1557 TLTELTVP
-1566 LDSFLTSEENVPF
+1566 LDSFLTSEENVPL
-1579 PQIQEVPSLANLVAV
+1579 QIQEMPSLADLIAV
-1594 SSADL
+1594 SSAEI
-1599 LIKSVRFS
+1599 LIKSVALS
-1607 FKALDRHYDFQDPQ
+1607 FNALNRQYDFQDPQ
-1621 PIQIFLND
+1621 PIQIFLNK
-1629 GTVTLSEAFILENEY
+1629 GTVTLSEAFTLENEY

-1650 TFTDEDEKPAG
+1650 TFTDEDEKPAEIV
-1661 LTGNVHT
+1661 GNVHT
-1668 IEEAKT
+1668 FEEAKT
-1674 TFSIDAESKWSVNGE
+1674 TLSIDAESKWSVNGE

-1700 VSAITQTWPAPYRI
+1700 ISTITETWPAPYRI

-1729 NPKITLRRHEDEPA
+1729 NPKITLRRHENEPA

-1767 SKRRY
+1767 SERRY

-1778 ENQINFSWSMPYQLE
+1778 ENQLNFSWSMPYQLE

-1802 QAPEAVWTELR
+1802 QAPEKVWTEFQQMPMRGILDIAV
-1813 NTKMEGLLDLD
+1813 EDLD
-1824 VRDFEIIPSVLPGL
+1824 MLRFVVPGL
-1838 ESATGI
+1838 RTTTGTS
-1844 GEAHVELTGTMDA
+1844 EMHVELTGTMETPEA
-1857 PQAVGTVSFRG
+1857 NGGILFKNVG
-1868 IRFELPDADIYVEDT
+1868 FELPDAGIDIKNVEGK
-1883 EVELRLSEKG
+1883 LQLSEKG
-1893 GSITQFDGTL
+1893 ASITQLDGML
-1903 NGGNFSVK
+1903 NGGNFSV
-1911 GNIKA
+1911 GGSMTA

-1927 TLDLS
+1927 TLQINANLTS
-1932 ASLESM
+1932 T
-1938 VFEQQGQYQIYLDST
+1938 VFEQQGQYRVDLDSAA
-1953 DFRLHGELLR
+1953 FYLQGELLR

-1975 YYQQSWAIVRDWLTK
+1975 YYQQNWEIVRDWLTGV
-1990 ISIKETDVVLDYP
+1990 SVNETDILLDYP

-2013 INIPDNFH
+2013 INLPDNFH
-2021 VISHIT
+2021 VLSSIT
-2027 GPTNLEIACL
+2027 GPTNIEIGCL
-2037 GKIVGP
+2037 GELIGP
-2043 INQPVFSGNISVP
+2043 INQPVFSGNVSVL
-2056 RGKVVFFAQTFE
+2056 RGKVGFFAQTFE

-2082 FNPVLNVHL
+2082 FNPVLNVRL

-2131 ETTTEI
+2131 ETTTEV
-2137 LTDEDTVAFLF
+2137 LTDEDITAFLF
-2148 RNAGLSGAFGRFTFS
+2148 RNLAFSGELGKFAFS
-2163 VHRPLEE
+2163 LHRPFEE
-2170 DARSISAEYPL
+2170 DVRSISAEYPL
-2181 GKNVSIKIET
+2181 GKNISIKIET
-2191 NEKREHGID
+2191 NERREHGID

>member
-1 MRKRLLK
+1 MRKRLQK
-8 ISIFLGIFLIIGL
+8 ISIFIGIFLIIVL

-33 LNWVERRLE
+33 LNLVERRLE

-66 SVSVK
+66 SVSVE
-71 NVEISKESEPVISTG
+71 NVEISKESKPVISTG
-86 EVNLIYN
+86 QVNLIYN
-93 PLRLLTRKFEVKK
+93 PLGLLTRKFEVKK

-116 KQNPDGSLNLS
+116 EQNPDGSLNLS

-139 PQDPSSKNTPQFGFA
+139 PQDPSSKNTPQFDFA
-154 IKSLDFTDGTIN
+154 IELLDFTDGTIN

-178 NGISVKVEGPLDTWK
+178 NGISVKVEGPLNTWK
-193 HDGTLKIETG
+193 HGGTLKIETG
-203 SFTLNGS
+203 SFTFNGS

-236 FGNSDLTVTGGYT
+236 FGNSDLTVTGRYT

-254 FSWNGRVNLELDVA
+254 FSWDGRVNLELDVA

-273 LSENINLEG
+273 LSEDINLEG
-282 FVKANLRMNGTNST
+282 VVKANLRMNGTDST
-296 LESTLIAEMPTFS
+296 LDSTLTAEMPTFS

-314 SQAGK
+314 SQTGE

-348 TFRAQVADG
+348 TFRAQAADG
-357 TMTSDG
+357 TMTSEG
-363 SVTLENT
+363 SVTLENRLE
-370 PAGNLLKQFQQLVSH
+370 GNLLKQFQQLVNH
-385 PFNYKG
+385 PFNYNG
-391 KWSLTEAQLIPFLSM
+391 KWSLTEVQLIPLLSM
-406 FIQLPENLADSTGI
+406 FVELPENLADSIGI

-433 ISSLKFD
+433 LSSLKFD
-440 SEIAVMETTLDEI
+440 SEIAVMETILDDI
-453 KLEDS
+453 KFEDS

-468 LKVDGNLD
+468 LTADGNLN
-476 ETGINITGPFP
+476 ETEINITGPFP
-487 FEQQDILDI
+487 LAQQDILDI
-496 RASDVNFDD
+496 RLSGINFDN

-520 LSAKFSDGTLKGSV
+520 LSAQLSDGILKGSIG
-534 EIPNATFND
+534 IPEATFND
-543 IPMGVLTGNFRYQD
+543 IPIGLLTGDFRYHD
-557 GRVFIEN
+557 GKVSIEN

-576 AVSSQQR
+576 AVSSQQSAVSNQQR
-583 KGYDESSTSL
+583 EGYNESSTSS
-593 LMADNRQLITTK
+593 LMADNRQLKTENYSSDSRQLITTK

-619 VEGEFPANF
+619 IEGEFPANF
-628 SVVADPVYV
+628 SIVADPVYV

-646 AEYPVDGEIRG
+646 QEYPVDGEIRG

-736 RFEEIAKAANIPD
+736 RFEEIAKAANISD

-851 VKPILNILHPALAV
+851 VKPILSILHPALAP

-879 LEDLAPSPQGKTAE
+879 LEDLAPSSEGKTAE
-893 SHEKQVYPYDVN
+893 SDKKQIYPYDVN
-905 IFVNSCQ
+905 ILVTTSQ
-912 LSVVSYQLQE
+912 LRYE
-922 GSVEPR
+922 NTAEHR
-928 SSLTDNRQPITGNH
+928 FE
-942 SFTNAEPIRLHLKDD
+942 FTNLEPIRLHLKDD

-968 SEDKSPFMALTGTFD
+968 SEDKLPFMELTGTFD
-983 AKSETMNLHAVS
+983 AKSETMNLRAVS

-1002 FGGVFGLPFGM
+1002 FGNALGLPLGM

-1047 EVGDIDATDAGG
+1047 EVGNIDATDAGG

-1075 KLLGNDVT
+1075 KLFGNDMN
-1083 LGGYIDVD
+1083 LEGYIDVH
-1091 PEEVNNSELHLRVDT
+1091 PEEVNNSKLHLRIDT

-1117 AIDNFGS
+1117 VVNNLGS
-1124 GNGITGILEASM
+1124 SNGITGILGASL

-1141 LAEPLAL
+1141 LAEPFVR

-1156 RSIRFASYIPA
+1156 RLIRFASYIPA

-1201 AEAKAVF
+1201 AEGKAVVGVGS
-1208 PHQISHQQDSN
+1208 PN
-1219 RQSAIGKEKTE
+1219 
-1230 MEIKSLLTDS
+1230 
-1240 RKPKAE
+1240 PYNY
-1246 SHFEIDVSASQVEV
+1246 FEIDVSASQVEV
-1260 GSYGVASGHVKLTG
+1260 GNYGVASGHVKLTG
-1274 TGLDPQQI
+1274 TDLDPQQI

-1326 PLQLTSPTMTALM
+1326 PLQLTSPMVTALM

-1374 QIELIG
+1374 EIELIG

-1408 DRFLAE
+1408 ERFLAE

-1429 FPGVDT
+1429 FPGIDT

-1519 TPKEFTLA
+1519 TPKHFTLA

-1542 SLPPDLLEEVDGHLN
+1542 SLPPDLLEEIDGHLN

-1607 FKALDRHYDFQDPQ
+1607 FKALDRQYDFQDPQ

-1650 TFTDEDEKPAG
+1650 TFTDEDEKPAEID
-1661 LTGNVHT
+1661 GNVHT

-1674 TFSIDAESKWSVNGE
+1674 TLSIDAESKWSVNGE

-1772 LKATFG
+1772 LKVTFG
-1778 ENQINFSWSMPYQLE
+1778 ENQINFSWDMPYQLE

-1802 QAPEAVWTELR
+1802 QSPEAVWTELR
-1813 NTKMEGLLDLD
+1813 NTKMDGILDLD

-1990 ISIKETDVVLDYP
+1990 ISVKETDVVLDYP

-2013 INIPDNFH
+2013 LNIPDNFH

-2137 LTDEDTVAFLF
+2137 LTDEDIVAFLF